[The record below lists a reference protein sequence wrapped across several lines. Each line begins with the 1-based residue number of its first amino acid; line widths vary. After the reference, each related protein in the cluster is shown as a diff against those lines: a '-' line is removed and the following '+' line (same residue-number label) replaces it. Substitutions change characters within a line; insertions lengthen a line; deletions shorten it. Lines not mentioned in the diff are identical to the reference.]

1 MGSVA
6 ITGRDRLPLFALLA
20 SEAVSG
26 TGSAL
31 SRVAIPWFV
40 LETTHTAAL
49 LGLTSGVVSLA
60 LVAAGFLGGPVV
72 DRLGFKKT
80 AVAADVGSG
89 VAVALI
95 PLLYL
100 TVGLSFWQLLL
111 LVALATLFG
120 MPGITAHIGLVP
132 ALADAAR
139 TPKERANAAS
149 QSIGHFSSLAGPVL
163 GGVLVA
169 ALGARDVIWLDAGS
183 FAVSATI
190 LALAVSSPCG
200 RAEVSAKQAVGETPA
215 KDDNWG
221 GYFGRLAEGLRFIR
235 RDPVILRIVAAS
247 VVINFAYV
255 PVLTVV
261 LVVYADRVLGG
272 AVDLGLMFGALG
284 AGALVGSVLFGAIGH
299 RLPRRTILA
308 SGNAALSLSTWL
320 LLVTTSL
327 PATVAALVL
336 AGLALGPGNP
346 IIYTVTQERTPGSL
360 LGRITGTQLA
370 LSNAAV
376 PLGVVLTGYL
386 VDAVGLR
393 FVLVA
398 SAVAI
403 LAVALFVALSPA
415 LASMNESRAPERS
428 RVAGWPR

>member
-1 MGSVA
+1 M
-6 ITGRDRLPLFALLA
+6 

-40 LETTHTAAL
+40 LETTGSAARV
-49 LGLTSGVVSLA
+49 GLTSGVASLA
-60 LVAAGFLGGPVV
+60 LVAAGILGGPVV

-80 AVAADVGSG
+80 AIVADLGSG
-89 VAVALI
+89 VAVALV

-100 TVGLSFWQLLL
+100 TVGLSFWHLLV
-111 LVALATLFG
+111 LVALASLLG
-120 MPGITAHIGLVP
+120 MPGLTAHIGLVP

-139 TPKERANAAS
+139 IPRERVNAAS
-149 QSIGHFSSLAGPVL
+149 QSIGHFSSLAGPVV

-169 ALGARDVIWLDAGS
+169 ALGVRDVLWLDAAS
-183 FAVSATI
+183 FAVSAAI
-190 LALAVSSPCG
+190 LASAVPSPSE
-200 RAEVSAKQAVGETPA
+200 RAEMSAKQAVGETLA
-215 KDDNWG
+215 EDDNRG

-247 VVINFAYV
+247 VAINFAYV

-261 LVVYADRVLGG
+261 LVVYAERILGG

-284 AGALVGSVLFGAIGH
+284 AGALVGSTLFGAIGH
-299 RLPRRTILA
+299 RLPRRATLA

-320 LLVTTSL
+320 LLATASL

-336 AGLALGPGNP
+336 AGLGLGPGNP
-346 IIYTVTQERTPGSL
+346 IIYTVTQERTPEGL
-360 LGRITGTQLA
+360 LGRVTGTQLA

-376 PLGVVLTGYL
+376 PLGAVLAGYL
-386 VDAVGLR
+386 LDIVGLR

-398 SAVAI
+398 SAATI
-403 LAVALFVALSPA
+403 LAVALFVALSPT
-415 LASMNESRAPERS
+415 LARMSESRAPER
-428 RVAGWPR
+428 RRTIGV